1 MNSQSS
7 HARATVVA
15 LLVGDLERQRFYRTL
30 EVKFEAGRAVL
41 VRKGETIKLNHEDY
55 RDNRG
60 QTNGSKSRQTD
71 QG

>member
-1 MNSQSS
+1 MNPQSNNGQ
-7 HARATVVA
+7 ATVVA
-15 LLVGDLERQRFYRTL
+15 FLVGDLERQRFYGTL

-41 VRKGETIKLNHEDY
+41 VRKSETIKLNHEGY

-60 QTNGSKSRQTD
+60 QTNGNKSLQTD